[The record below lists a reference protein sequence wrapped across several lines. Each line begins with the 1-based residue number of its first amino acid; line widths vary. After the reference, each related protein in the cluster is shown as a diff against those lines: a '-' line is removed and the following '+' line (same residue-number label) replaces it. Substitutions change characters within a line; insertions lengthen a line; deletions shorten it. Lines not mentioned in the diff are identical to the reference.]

1 MPRFRVTNYRLGG
14 RYYLPSW
21 ICCSNIIWFWCYSF
35 FYFFNVC
42 NKIEPGPE
50 TLKFQLVVSTY
61 VGTELVNNMYSRGCE
76 IIIGEMMKE
85 ADLIKLGETEY
96 DRILE
101 MNWLSTYHARVNWH
115 QKKTIFLEGAPK
127 YVLFEGMKNKLNIP
141 IISAIKAAK
150 LLRHG
155 YRGFMATVVDKK
167 DDEINVENIAV
178 VIKDLF

>member
-1 MPRFRVTNYRLGG
+1 M
-14 RYYLPSW
+14 
-21 ICCSNIIWFWCYSF
+21 
-35 FYFFNVC
+35 
-42 NKIEPGPE
+42 
-50 TLKFQLVVSTY
+50 
-61 VGTELVNNMYSRGCE
+61 
-76 IIIGEMMKE
+76 
-85 ADLIKLGETEY
+85 
-96 DRILE
+96 
-101 MNWLSTYHARVNWH
+101 
-115 QKKTIFLEGAPK
+115 EGAPK